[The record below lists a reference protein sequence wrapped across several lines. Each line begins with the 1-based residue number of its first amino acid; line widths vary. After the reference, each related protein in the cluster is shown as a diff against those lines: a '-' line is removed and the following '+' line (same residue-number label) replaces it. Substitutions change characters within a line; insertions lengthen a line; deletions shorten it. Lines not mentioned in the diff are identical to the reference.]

1 MGRPSPATKRRK
13 RHRQKARRKLKFRTE
28 LSDTSETE
36 QCHSNQYVVGRD
48 LPDEI
53 GEDTDVMHMKLEDF
67 YQQWDNKEYTQGYL
81 LECRQQLLRKVESY
95 RNKIEELQTEKAE
108 LSLKHRK
115 EIEEIRT
122 FYQNIA
128 YGTSRSGKIVKKA
141 MSTSDSAKELL
152 KMLGYEQLQK
162 QLAMQSTSDYE

>member
-1 MGRPSPATKRRK
+1 MGRPSPATKRKK
-13 RHRQKARRKLKFRTE
+13 RQRQKARRKLKFHTE
-28 LSDTSETE
+28 SNNTSGTE
-36 QCHSNQYVVGRD
+36 QYNQYVVGCD

-67 YQQWDNKEYTQGYL
+67 YQQWDDRDYTHGYL
-81 LECRQQLLRKVESY
+81 LECRQQLIRKVESY
-95 RNKIEELQTEKAE
+95 RYKIEKLQTEKAE
-108 LSLKHRK
+108 LTLKHRK
-115 EIEEIRT
+115 EIEEIRN

-162 QLAMQSTSDYE
+162 QLAMQSTSDLE